1 MSNQEQMVKLM
12 EETKEVVT
20 VNPKS
25 KTKQGAT
32 MLSPREKELE
42 QLKGELSEARESLNQ
57 LYEKIK
63 GVMIKDLDHRANDAT
78 VALLGQDNVVKMLGD
93 ALFKGYTLAREYRLH
108 SPRVSSLE
116 DCISRLEG
124 MSDDDYNDYLIRVC
138 HEVRDTLEGMSDY
151 DYNDYLSSLS

>member
-12 EETKEVVT
+12 KETTEVVT

-42 QLKGELSEARESLNQ
+42 QLKGELSEAKASLNQ

-63 GVMIKDLDHRANDAT
+63 NTLKTLDDIMADFEFQSCY
-78 VALLGQDNVVKMLGD
+78 GQDAVVEALGD
-93 ALFKGYTLAREYRLH
+93 QLFEGFALTREYRRLH
-108 SPRVSSLE
+108 ELELSCLEKQISLLE
-116 DCISRLEG
+116 D
-124 MSDDDYNDYLIRVC
+124 MPDDEYVGLPW
-138 HEVRDTLEGMSDY
+138 E
-151 DYNDYLSSLS
+151 